1 MVLVGAGIAVLLL
14 GHTLLKQKNTLTSPL
29 SRGMLILTALLMLQI
44 VNPKQGGLAV
54 GIAGAMLVIVPTF
67 WFWIGQAYGSVAFLQ
82 TLFFRIIVPISI
94 VALAMGAIQLTYGYL
109 PHQLAWYKV
118 AGYKALGDS
127 IDTLRPLSIFPNI
140 TEYLVY
146 VSILVGLSAASLFR
160 SAEAP
165 AFPRKVAAILIPIA
179 IISLFLAG
187 SRGPV
192 VMSLFIV
199 ILLWAIQGS
208 SVASWVPRLAIV
220 SILGGMGFV
229 WTLTQVS
236 EMEVEGGGR
245 VHANMQRQA
254 QLVET
259 GGTANTHANLAI
271 DAVKHGISKEPFGLG
286 VGAITLAASKF
297 GGNSFNSEKDITN
310 MFIVGGVLGGVVY
323 LGVVILAATASI
335 RYWIHT
341 RSLIALSIFA
351 VLTVTGLMWLHPGHY
366 VTTPLVW
373 LVIGVLDRLWSN
385 TQAALPPPQ

>member
-1 MVLVGAGIAVLLL
+1 
-14 GHTLLKQKNTLTSPL
+14 
-29 SRGMLILTALLMLQI
+29 
-44 VNPKQGGLAV
+44 
-54 GIAGAMLVIVPTF
+54 
-67 WFWIGQAYGSVAFLQ
+67 
-82 TLFFRIIVPISI
+82 
-94 VALAMGAIQLTYGYL
+94 
-109 PHQLAWYKV
+109 V